1 MTGDAQP
8 WTGLEFRYPYH
19 SDALFDKLR
28 KRYPEGQDI
37 RERMGLALIDFL
49 KNELEQMRTSQAASG
64 PAAFEQHEKDTIPY
78 FPIAE
83 NPPEADANLCHPKT
97 NLQDGIFTEPHGLDN
112 PSSHIVFSISDQP
125 VMKRH
130 RKKMSSQERINY
142 KRVRETGA
150 CDSCKRRKNKC
161 THTGDA
167 KTISTNPESLDS
179 VERSSPIDDSKTSNA
194 GTTDDD
200 EH

>member
-150 CDSCKRRKNKC
+150 CDSCKRRKNKVE
-161 THTGDA
+161 A
-167 KTISTNPESLDS
+167 LYLRISKVRIRLIMGS
-179 VERSSPIDDSKTSNA
+179 VRIPAMRKLYLRTLNHSTA
-194 GTTDDD
+194 
-200 EH
+200 